1 MVKILSS
8 VFKGPAAALIQK
20 AVNSDLPGVFSH
32 LTGLIAITVISLILT
47 KLIYKINSIKYV

>member
-32 LTGLIAITVISLILT
+32 LTGLIAITV
-47 KLIYKINSIKYV
+47 YK